1 VVTPASRI
9 VITVDGLAASGKSSI
24 ARHLARRL
32 GFVHFSSGLLYRAV
46 GWEALARGIDLGDEG
61 TLGAFVESHS
71 WEVEVDSSGMGRVLV
86 DGRTVAVDL
95 SDSRISEAA
104 SCVATSRRVR
114 QALVQP
120 QRQAYAPY
128 PIVGEGRDLGTV
140 IFPDAQLKLFVEA
153 PEDLRISRRIQQWRE
168 ARGEGVAADES
179 VLRAEIIE
187 RDRRDAERAI
197 SPTVAAPDAVR
208 VDNGGRA
215 LTEVVDYLYT
225 LASSRG
231 LVASD

>member
-1 VVTPASRI
+1 
-9 VITVDGLAASGKSSI
+9 
-24 ARHLARRL
+24 
-32 GFVHFSSGLLYRAV
+32 
-46 GWEALARGIDLGDEG
+46 
-61 TLGAFVESHS
+61 
-71 WEVEVDSSGMGRVLV
+71 MGRVLV